1 MEEVGVGL
9 LVQGNEE
16 ADVIQY
22 LSNVSNIRLL
32 GGHKHK
38 TDRSMGA

>member
-1 MEEVGVGL
+1 MEEVGIGL

-32 GGHKHK
+32 GGQHK